1 MPSQNAYR
9 EIVSCSNCTDFQARR
24 LVTRFR
30 DKINEQTRFV
40 HTLNSTLVATERTMA
55 CIMENYQTSNGTV
68 EVPDVLQQYM
78 TGIKEIS
85 RKK

>member
-1 MPSQNAYR
+1 
-9 EIVSCSNCTDFQARR
+9 
-24 LVTRFR
+24 
-30 DKINEQTRFV
+30 
-40 HTLNSTLVATERTMA
+40 MA
-55 CIMENYQTSNGTV
+55 CIMENHQTSNGTV